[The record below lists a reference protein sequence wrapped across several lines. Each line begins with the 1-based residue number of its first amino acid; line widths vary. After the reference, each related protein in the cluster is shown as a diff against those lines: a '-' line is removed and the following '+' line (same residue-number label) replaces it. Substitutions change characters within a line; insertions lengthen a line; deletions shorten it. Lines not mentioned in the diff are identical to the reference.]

1 MNIKEQL
8 KSIIVRKPAVK
19 LDEDELCFF
28 QADAQ
33 YGRQVE
39 QITTTAKPGIGVGV
53 GIPIT
58 NHIGIGIGKRKVKT
72 KTTRELVWKKT
83 KCTIMLT
90 NSRFLVKMAKQVFQ
104 LDLNTFQSVQ
114 LHKDAITIVSI
125 GNSYTFFMNYKDLKR
140 FDLNWKI
147 IGEAGRQG
155 INVRDLI

>member
-8 KSIIVRKPAVK
+8 KSIIVRKHAVK

-33 YGRQVE
+33 YGQQVE
-39 QITTTAKPGIGVGV
+39 QVTTTSKPGIGVGV

-72 KTTRELVWKKT
+72 KTTRKLVWKKT

-104 LDLNTFQSVQ
+104 LDFNTFQSVQ
-114 LHKDAITIVSI
+114 MHKDAVTIVSG
-125 GNSYTFFMNYKDLKR
+125 GNSYTFFMDYKDLM
-140 FDLNWKI
+140 
-147 IGEAGRQG
+147 
-155 INVRDLI
+155 